1 MTGRPVVSG
10 IGAVFN
16 DAIVERIKQRTV
28 RDAAARIQQRRGQQG
43 VQPLPQADVQLPA
56 VPAPEDRRGS

>member
-16 DAIVERIKQRTV
+16 DAIVERIKQRAV
-28 RDAAARIQQRRGQQG
+28 RDAAASKACGPCRKRMFNCRLCRHLRTGEVHDG
-43 VQPLPQADVQLPA
+43 
-56 VPAPEDRRGS
+56 E